1 MKHHVY
7 WLTVLSAL
15 MAVGLAA
22 LAGCPAPQDESPA
35 TQSPAA
41 AVPAEPPA
49 KAVSPVAAVADDAA
63 VETTLAVAGM
73 TCQSCEQAIQAEVG
87 KLAGVS
93 AVKADH
99 AAGTVLVSY
108 RPGAADLAAV
118 GAAIEKLGYTVGE
131 PAAEDEAAV
140 EEAVEPPAAEDA
152 EAADETPAATE
163 DNAAEAEPTAATAAA
178 GCEDC
183 DGGECSGAC
192 VEEETVAEPET
203 AAAGDEAVEAA
214 DGDEGGCGSEAGCAS
229 CAQSATGTA
238 PAEVPAGLTRVTLR
252 VEGMTCVGKAG
263 WVGKT
268 IGGLEGVAGC
278 YADQD
283 TLTAVIDCDPAMWD
297 ADGLVAEIEQR
308 SQGVFTATQV

>member
-152 EAADETPAATE
+152 EAADEEPAAVE
-163 DNAAEAEPTAATAAA
+163 DAAEEEAEPAKLWKQ
-178 GCEDC
+178 
-183 DGGECSGAC
+183 
-192 VEEETVAEPET
+192 P
-203 AAAGDEAVEAA
+203 
-214 DGDEGGCGSEAGCAS
+214 
-229 CAQSATGTA
+229 
-238 PAEVPAGLTRVTLR
+238 
-252 VEGMTCVGKAG
+252 
-263 WVGKT
+263 
-268 IGGLEGVAGC
+268 
-278 YADQD
+278 
-283 TLTAVIDCDPAMWD
+283 
-297 ADGLVAEIEQR
+297 
-308 SQGVFTATQV
+308 TATRAAVAARPAARPAPSPRREPLRRKSRPG